1 MKKNSQPCLFI
12 IIIVFASLSLFYSP
26 DTLSAQSFKFYDS
39 KSNMAVTSGFTLLKN
54 SAGRISYPQSYQGR
68 LWFAETHS
76 LEKPA
81 YVQYSFLS
89 DNFSIDY
96 SKTPAGSVKILK
108 GEAAANSSTLYAV
121 YLTAKSG
128 GDSYQNSSQPPA
140 AKYSFGYNPY
150 ASSGGSSGVQTQ
162 SRTQVQPQP
171 QTQTQIQNRTISYS
185 GNSFGSGGGYQSA
198 LTTKPSPST
207 TPATTKPQPTTTPA
221 TPKPSLTTTP
231 VKSIPATNT
240 TTTTSSNTRQTITPS
255 TSVTRPTTNTTQS
268 TVTPA
273 QTSGNT
279 RGGVSGYISGGSTP
293 FGGGSVI
300 VSVTNSNNQIMGSQI
315 VNTDPGT
322 NTVYPYT
329 ISGIPKILPGSN
341 DYYRISVTSNN
352 GFQTTQ
358 YSQPIFKIYSNS
370 QTVYT
375 QPVVMQANRGKLNI
389 TLYHK
394 TPGIGETEAELSLL
408 ARNAVINISGS
419 SSSARFT
426 GESPARFY
434 RYTID
439 DAPAGQRTLAIM
451 FPGHGTGGGGLTV
464 TIPSNATATVMYNL
478 SEGQ

>member
-1 MKKNSQPCLFI
+1 MNTVFAPLKLI
-12 IIIVFASLSLFYSP
+12 IIIGIILSFSL
-26 DTLSAQSFKFYDS
+26 LSYTQDSAQAQSFRFYDS
-39 KSNMAVTSGFTLLKN
+39 ASNAALVSGFTLLKN

-68 LWFAETHS
+68 LWFAETHT

-81 YVQYSFLS
+81 YVQYTFLS
-89 DNFSIDY
+89 DNYSLDY
-96 SKTPAGSVKILK
+96 LKTPAGSVKVLK
-108 GEAAANSSTLYAV
+108 GETAANSSTVYFV

-128 GDSYQNSSQPPA
+128 GDSYQNSSRPPA
-140 AKYSFGYNPY
+140 ANYNFGYNPY
-150 ASSGGSSGVQTQ
+150 ASAGGSSGVQTQ
-162 SRTQVQPQP
+162 SQP
-171 QTQTQIQNRTISYS
+171 QTPIQTKTQTQNRTISYS
-185 GNSFGSGGGYQSA
+185 GNSFGSGGGYQTA
-198 LTTKPSPST
+198 VTTRPQLTTTS
-207 TPATTKPQPTTTPA
+207 ATT
-221 TPKPSLTTTP
+221 KPSLTTTP
-231 VKSIPATNT
+231 VKTTAT
-240 TTTTSSNTRQTITPS
+240 TTTTISSNTTRQTITPS
-255 TSVTRPTTNTTQS
+255 TTVTRQTTNSTQN

-300 VSVTNSNNQIMGSQI
+300 VSVTNSKNQIMGSQI

-322 NTVYPYT
+322 NTIYPYT

-341 DYYRISVTSNN
+341 DYYRIGVTSNN

-375 QPVVMQANRGKLNI
+375 QPIVMQANRGKLNI

-394 TPGIGETEAELSLL
+394 TPGIGETEAELSVL
-408 ARNAVINISGS
+408 AQNAVINISGS

-439 DAPAGQRTLAIM
+439 DAPAGQRTLTVM

-464 TIPSNATATVMYNL
+464 TIPSDATTSVMYNL

>member
-1 MKKNSQPCLFI
+1 MKKNRQFCLFI

-26 DTLSAQSFKFYDS
+26 ETLSAQSFKFYDS
-39 KSNMAVTSGFTLLKN
+39 KSNAAAISGFTLLKN
-54 SAGRISYPQSYQGR
+54 SGGRISYPQSYQGR
-68 LWFAETHS
+68 LWFAETHT

-81 YVQYSFLS
+81 YVQYTFLS
-89 DNFSIDY
+89 DGYSIDY
-96 SKTPAGSVKILK
+96 SKTPAGSAKVLK
-108 GEAAANSSTLYAV
+108 GESAANSSTVYSV

-128 GDSYQNSSQPPA
+128 GNSYQNSSQPPA
-140 AKYSFGYNPY
+140 ANYNFGYNPY
-150 ASSGGSSGVQTQ
+150 ASAGGSSGVQTQ
-162 SRTQVQPQP
+162 
-171 QTQTQIQNRTISYS
+171 TQTQNRTISYS
-185 GNSFGSGGGYQSA
+185 GNSFGTGGGYQNS
-198 LTTKPSPST
+198 LTTRPQ
-207 TPATTKPQPTTTPA
+207 PATTKP
-221 TPKPSLTTTP
+221 SLTTP
-231 VKSIPATNT
+231 VKTTPATNT

-255 TSVTRPTTNTTQS
+255 TSVTRQTTNTTQS

-273 QTSGNT
+273 QPSGNT

-300 VSVTNSNNQIMGSQI
+300 VSVTNSNNQIMGSQV
-315 VNTDPGT
+315 VNTEPGT
-322 NTVYPYT
+322 NTIYPYT

-341 DYYRISVTSNN
+341 DYYRIGVTSNN

-375 QPVVMQANRGKLNI
+375 QPIVMQANRGKLNI

-394 TPGIGETEAELSLL
+394 TPGIGETEAELSIL

-451 FPGHGTGGGGLTV
+451 FPGHGTGGGNPTV
-464 TIPSNATATVMYNL
+464 TIPSDATATVMYNL

>member
-1 MKKNSQPCLFI
+1 MKRNYPPFLFI

-26 DTLSAQSFKFYDS
+26 ATVSAQSFKFYDS
-39 KSNMAVTSGFTLLKN
+39 KSNAAVTSGFTLLKN
-54 SAGRISYPQSYQGR
+54 SAGSISYPQSYQGR

-89 DNFSIDY
+89 DNYSIDY

-108 GEAAANSSTLYAV
+108 GEAAAKSSALYAV
-121 YLTAKSG
+121 YLTGKSG
-128 GDSYQNSSQPPA
+128 GASYQNSSQPPA

-150 ASSGGSSGVQTQ
+150 ASAGGSSGVQTQ
-162 SRTQVQPQP
+162 SRTQVQPN
-171 QTQTQIQNRTISYS
+171 TQTQNRTISYS
-185 GNSFGSGGGYQSA
+185 GNSFGSGGGYQNA
-198 LTTKPSPST
+198 LTTKPSPATTSTTTKPQPAT
-207 TPATTKPQPTTTPA
+207 TPATTKPQLTTTPA
-221 TPKPSLTTTP
+221 
-231 VKSIPATNT
+231 KSIPATTT

-255 TSVTRPTTNTTQS
+255 TSVTRQTTNTTRQS

-322 NTVYPYT
+322 NTIYPYT

-341 DYYRISVTSNN
+341 DYYRIGVTSNN

-375 QPVVMQANRGKLNI
+375 QPIVMQANRGKLNI

-394 TPGIGETEAELSLL
+394 TPGIGETEAELSIL

-439 DAPAGQRTLAIM
+439 DAPAGQRTLAVM

-464 TIPSNATATVMYNL
+464 TIPSDATATVMYNL

>member
-1 MKKNSQPCLFI
+1 MKKNSSPCLFI
-12 IIIVFASLSLFYSP
+12 IIIVFAALSFFYSP

-39 KSNMAVTSGFTLLKN
+39 KSNAAVASGFTLLKN

-108 GEAAANSSTLYAV
+108 GETAANSSTLYTV

-140 AKYSFGYNPY
+140 AKYSFGYNPN
-150 ASSGGSSGVQTQ
+150 ASAGGSSGIQTQ
-162 SRTQVQPQP
+162 SRTQVQPN
-171 QTQTQIQNRTISYS
+171 TQIQTQNRTISYS
-185 GNSFGSGGGYQSA
+185 GNSFGSGGGYQNA
-198 LTTKPSPST
+198 LTTRPQPATTKPSLTT
-207 TPATTKPQPTTTPA
+207 TPATT
-221 TPKPSLTTTP
+221 KPSLTTTP

-240 TTTTSSNTRQTITPS
+240 TTTSLNTRQTITPS
-255 TSVTRPTTNTTQS
+255 TSVTRQTTNTTQS

-300 VSVTNSNNQIMGSQI
+300 VSITNSNNQIMGSQI

-322 NTVYPYT
+322 NTIYPYT

-341 DYYRISVTSNN
+341 DYYRIGVTSNN

-464 TIPSNATATVMYNL
+464 TIPSDATATVMYNL